1 MKKLVCT
8 ALLLGLT
15 GPAMAEGFNY
25 NFVSASYG
33 TVDFDDIDVDGN
45 IFDIGLSLAISE
57 NFHVFGNYESADL
70 DFGVDA
76 SGYSAGIGFNTP
88 ISNVIDVVAQVSYE
102 YAEVDVGFDD
112 ADDNGY
118 GLAVGLRAA
127 VSEAVELNAG
137 LKYVDFGDGG
147 DGTALG
153 AAFLFNLTESIALG
167 LAATWDDDV
176 TSYSLGGR
184 VYFGN

>member
-1 MKKLVCT
+1 MKRTIYV

-45 IFDIGLSLAISE
+45 IFDVGLSLAISE
-57 NFHVFGNYESADL
+57 NFHLFGAYESADL

-102 YAEVDVGFDD
+102 YAEIDFGVAD
-112 ADDNGY
+112 ADDSGY

-127 VSEAVELNAG
+127 VSDAVELNAG

-147 DGTALG
+147 DSTALG
-153 AAFLFNLTESIALG
+153 AGFLFNVTEAIALG
-167 LAATWDDDV
+167 LTASWDDDV
-176 TSYSLGGR
+176 TAYGLGGR